1 MEFKLTNKTKAILA
15 VVAGVLTLA
24 LIIGGAVGIANAAK
38 KNKQDKCEH
47 EYNAGTVLYEAT
59 CTKQGVTLYTCT
71 LCEKELMEDIPANG
85 HTETKIPA
93 VAATCTA
100 TGLTDGVKC
109 AACDTVLVAP
119 TKVPILGHNI
129 VLDKAVEATCTV
141 SGLTEG
147 SHCQRCKETVKKQE
161 VVPASGHQV
170 VVVEGT
176 GATCTSTGKTSG
188 SKCSRC
194 NTVFSAQ
201 EIIPVLGHDLT
212 EFEAKAAS
220 CVEHGWNAYAVC
232 NRDGCKYSTYKE
244 IAAFGHNFDNG
255 ICQNCGFTFGDDHE
269 HIYEYE
275 GEVIQ
280 PTCTQAG
287 KKVMTCECG
296 EKQETSIPATGHTYS
311 GRVTT
316 AATCE
321 TDGVKTYTCLNCEHS
336 YKETVLALGHD
347 YDARVTTPVTCEVNG
362 VRTNYC
368 TICTYYYTE
377 EIPAIGHDYGT
388 WQTTKQATC
397 EENGMKTKT
406 CANCGGIETQT
417 IMAYGHSYD
426 NGVITKNATCE
437 ADGVKTFT
445 CGSCGDTYT
454 SVVAKVGHYY
464 NAGKVTAEATC
475 TTAGVKTYVC
485 QRCNK
490 EKTEDIPA
498 MGHTYVNGACET
510 CGQALLNE
518 NLKMS
523 YALPSNMDITGTRPK
538 VRFNCFI
545 RKTAVNDIT
554 SDPTKELGMI
564 IVSEDAITAFGGTT
578 DTDWYYALTEAGVPF
593 TYLEGTMDTNTLGS
607 YNNTF
612 YATKSMAFKELN
624 TKYFAIPCI
633 KTITGDRASYEYA
646 DILTPGNSYTSYPNY
661 SSSTTSL
668 IHSLL
673 NQHMYKGETE
683 LTSTEVTNAK
693 KFLNEAIDLANGR
706 TSSDGVDAKLKVSM
720 VTSVSFAAGSSKTV
734 TISISPIALSKFG
747 MDWDDVLV
755 KTELVSGKVCSKDLD
770 EYGNLKLSATEKGTT
785 NVYVY
790 LWGVKYGPIVTT
802 VTA

>member
-1 MEFKLTNKTKAILA
+1 
-15 VVAGVLTLA
+15 
-24 LIIGGAVGIANAAK
+24 
-38 KNKQDKCEH
+38 
-47 EYNAGTVLYEAT
+47 
-59 CTKQGVTLYTCT
+59 
-71 LCEKELMEDIPANG
+71 
-85 HTETKIPA
+85 
-93 VAATCTA
+93 
-100 TGLTDGVKC
+100 
-109 AACDTVLVAP
+109 
-119 TKVPILGHNI
+119 
-129 VLDKAVEATCTV
+129 
-141 SGLTEG
+141 
-147 SHCQRCKETVKKQE
+147 
-161 VVPASGHQV
+161 
-170 VVVEGT
+170 
-176 GATCTSTGKTSG
+176 
-188 SKCSRC
+188 
-194 NTVFSAQ
+194 
-201 EIIPVLGHDLT
+201 
-212 EFEAKAAS
+212 
-220 CVEHGWNAYAVC
+220 
-232 NRDGCKYSTYKE
+232 
-244 IAAFGHNFDNG
+244 
-255 ICQNCGFTFGDDHE
+255 
-269 HIYEYE
+269 
-275 GEVIQ
+275 
-280 PTCTQAG
+280 
-287 KKVMTCECG
+287 
-296 EKQETSIPATGHTYS
+296 
-311 GRVTT
+311 
-316 AATCE
+316 
-321 TDGVKTYTCLNCEHS
+321 
-336 YKETVLALGHD
+336 
-347 YDARVTTPVTCEVNG
+347 
-362 VRTNYC
+362 
-368 TICTYYYTE
+368 
-377 EIPAIGHDYGT
+377 
-388 WQTTKQATC
+388 
-397 EENGMKTKT
+397 
-406 CANCGGIETQT
+406 
-417 IMAYGHSYD
+417 MAYGHSYD